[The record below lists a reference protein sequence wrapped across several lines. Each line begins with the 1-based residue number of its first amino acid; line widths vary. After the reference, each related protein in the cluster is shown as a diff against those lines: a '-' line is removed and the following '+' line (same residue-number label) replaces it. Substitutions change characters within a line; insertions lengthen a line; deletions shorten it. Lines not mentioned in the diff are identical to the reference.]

1 MFVCCQVGCQSFQA
15 KSLSSSQSEFIS
27 YPLERNVHDALPSP
41 PLNGESLYKY
51 LMTIFNRTLLHLCF
65 TPVNISCCLFIA
77 HSKFTADLKLSALP
91 LLLHVFCSNGLWAQW
106 SVWGA
111 HARTALSMGCPFFSL
126 AQPITQSQY
135 KHSFLWSTE
144 PLWKRPF
151 NWSSIK
157 GTRHPTTTTT
167 ITTSTLPGLLHP
179 LPQPGGLSLRGPVIN
194 RREGQS

>member
-1 MFVCCQVGCQSFQA
+1 MSMMLCLV
-15 KSLSSSQSEFIS
+15 
-27 YPLERNVHDALPSP
+27 PLWMVRVWWLFLTEHC
-41 PLNGESLYKY
+41 
-51 LMTIFNRTLLHLCF
+51 CF

-91 LLLHVFCSNGLWAQW
+91 LHLHVFCSNGLWAQW

-157 GTRHPTTTTT
+157 GTRHPPTTTT